1 MSIGINVKINDNIYK
16 EASRYFGKGRGKLN
30 RNAFI
35 NQAIAFFVRIN
46 DRRSLAAEFKRASLA
61 DQKDPKLQAELRE
74 WERASLTD
82 LGKLPLDAHEAR

>member
-1 MSIGINVKINDNIYK
+1 MSIGINVKINDDIYK
-16 EASRYFGKGRGKLN
+16 AAARYFGKGRGKLN

-35 NQAIAFFVRIN
+35 NQALAFFVRVN
-46 DRRSLAAEFKRASLA
+46 DRRKLAAEFKRASLA

-82 LGKLPLDAHEAR
+82 LEKRHPSTHEAR